1 MKLTDFEKIKA
12 LYKLGKN
19 LTLSDIQILIKSAK
33 TKSFLPGEFLIK
45 EGEIK
50 KEIFLIKKGL
60 VRTYKVND
68 KGDEI
73 TTLIRYENQVIAS
86 PDIIFFNKP
95 SEFYFEAF
103 EPTEVIYMDYD
114 VLQKLI
120 DSNPKLEANRKFFL
134 HNILKDLLKRVDSFV
149 LLSPEE
155 RYLEFIKTHP
165 DIINRIPNKHIANL
179 LGITP
184 VSLSRI
190 RKRIVT
196 KNK

>member
-1 MKLTDFEKIKA
+1 MKLPDFEKIKT

-19 LTLSDIQILIKSAK
+19 LTLSDIQILIESAK

-45 EGEIK
+45 EGDIK

-60 VRTYKVND
+60 VRTYKIND

-73 TTLIRYENQVIAS
+73 TTLIRYENQIVAS
-86 PDIIFFNKP
+86 PDIIFFNK
-95 SEFYFEAF
+95 SSGFYFEAF
-103 EPTEVIYMDYD
+103 EHTEVFYMDYE
-114 VLQKLI
+114 VLQQLI

-149 LLSPEE
+149 LLSPED

-165 DIINRIPNKHIANL
+165 DIVNRVPNKYIANV
-179 LGITP
+179 LGVTP

>member
-1 MKLTDFEKIKA
+1 M
-12 LYKLGKN
+12 
-19 LTLSDIQILIKSAK
+19 
-33 TKSFLPGEFLIK
+33 
-45 EGEIK
+45 
-50 KEIFLIKKGL
+50 
-60 VRTYKVND
+60 
-68 KGDEI
+68 
-73 TTLIRYENQVIAS
+73 
-86 PDIIFFNKP
+86 
-95 SEFYFEAF
+95 
-103 EPTEVIYMDYD
+103 
-114 VLQKLI
+114 LQQLI

-165 DIINRIPNKHIANL
+165 DITNRIPNKHIANI